1 MFNSAEHCRSVAR
14 IRRGSV
20 NAGRLSVDWPGRGS
34 KRREKRTAGNGLKI
48 ENAAIIYFANIQV
61 RLPRRPVPRLEHFD
75 ARSPSVSLFCF
86 SPRSTPSRR
95 GSDASYLP
103 KMLPIDS
110 TNRVSLGNHWFGL
123 ILTLSLTQWSLGG
136 WTSKFLRTIIICKTT
151 EYKCLTV

>member
-61 RLPRRPVPRLEHFD
+61 RLPRRPAPRLEHFD
-75 ARSPSVSLFCF
+75 ARSPSVSLFFF
-86 SPRSTPSRR
+86 SPSSGPSPPPSRR

-110 TNRVSLGNHWFGL
+110 TNRASPGNHRLGL
-123 ILTLSLTQWSLGG
+123 IWILSPTQWPRGCFEMTL
-136 WTSKFLRTIIICKTT
+136 
-151 EYKCLTV
+151 

>member
-61 RLPRRPVPRLEHFD
+61 RLPRRPAPRLEHFD
-75 ARSPSVSLFCF
+75 ARSPSVSLFFF
-86 SPRSTPSRR
+86 SPSPGPLPPRLGRELSTKNA
-95 GSDASYLP
+95 SDRFDESSFAGESSARTDLDTLDTVAAR
-103 KMLPIDS
+103 ML
-110 TNRVSLGNHWFGL
+110 RNH
-123 ILTLSLTQWSLGG
+123 
-136 WTSKFLRTIIICKTT
+136 
-151 EYKCLTV
+151 